1 MNAPGR
7 CVASPRA
14 QRVLAGLALSGAAV
28 FVLGLFVAP
37 TRVWVGWLMGF
48 HWLTTLALAGP
59 VFCALLWIAS
69 ARWSTALRR
78 VPEAMGAALPAAAL
92 MGLVLLVGVHGLYE
106 WSHAAVVAQDALLQ
120 HKAGWLNLPF
130 FAVRLVLCFALWIF
144 FQRRLV
150 AASRAQDLDGKPS
163 HAASLVRTSA
173 LFVAVFTVTWSV
185 ASFDWLMSL
194 QPHWFSAAFSLDQL
208 GSLGAAGLA
217 AAILLVLHLERAG
230 PLRGVLRDDHLH
242 DLGKLLFSITLFWAY
257 IWYCQYMLI
266 WYTDMP
272 EETSYYLA
280 RKQGG
285 WWLLVQTALVLKW
298 GVPFVALLARRTCR
312 SRTVLRRVAWV
323 VLLGHAVDL
332 YVQVGPVLSPDGPQL
347 GLWELAPVIGA
358 LALFALLVTRAL
370 GQAAPVPRRDPG
382 LAYSL
387 SYHTP

>member
-266 WYTDMP
+266 WYTDIS
-272 EETSYYLA
+272 EETAYYLA
-280 RKQGG
+280 RQQGP
-285 WWLLVQTALVLKW
+285 WWLLVQTTMVLKW
-298 GVPFVALLARRTCR
+298 AVPFLALMSRKACR
-312 SRTVLRRVAWV
+312 SRVVLVRVAGV
-323 VLLGHAVDL
+323 VLLGHALDL
-332 YVQVGPVLSPDGPQL
+332 YMQVGPPMMGATPLIGVF
-347 GLWELAPVIGA
+347 EIAPLVA
-358 LALFALLVTRAL
+358 LLALFFRQTIRAFA
-370 GQAAPVPRRDPG
+370 AAPAVPRNDPG
-382 LAYSL
+382 LAESL
-387 SYHTP
+387 SYHTN